1 MTTSGG
7 RRLRDHRAR
16 WQPTHPTVACAI
28 QDRNVTQTSGC
39 TTVLGP
45 QNPYGAADTDLRH
58 KAGIAGRRREQRETV
73 PSSSAVNVRR
83 SRQGVADFPDV
94 MTMAAQVIAP
104 VCYRVHSREHIA
116 LRGALDG

>member
-58 KAGIAGRRREQRETV
+58 KAGIAGRRREQHETV
-73 PSSSAVNVRR
+73 PSSSAVRTFGAHVKA
-83 SRQGVADFPDV
+83 SPTFPDV

-104 VCYRVHSREHIA
+104 GVLPCT
-116 LRGALDG
+116 